1 VSSAQGQSVTILGVV
16 TLEVS
21 VPSTSLKIPAEFLVV
36 RNLDIPVLLGTPW
49 INEHVLS
56 INQSTKTVLLSSCS
70 QEEPMDVSSVVDRA
84 IDSTVLSF
92 NAPRVIGAFSEAW
105 VNVRTNRSGLAALR
119 PTKH

>member
-36 RNLDIPVLLGTPW
+36 HNLDIPVLLGTPC

-56 INQSTKTVLLSSCS
+56 INQSTKNVLLSSCS
-70 QEEPMDVSSVVDRA
+70 QEEPMEVSSVV
-84 IDSTVLSF
+84 
-92 NAPRVIGAFSEAW
+92 
-105 VNVRTNRSGLAALR
+105 
-119 PTKH
+119 